1 MSEINSTELIFDN
14 INNINIHN
22 NVSNIDNF
30 KIEDLIVENDGL
42 KTELE
47 ILDFKKKH
55 IIDTVKGFS
64 KSEHIE
70 ILKIINKYD
79 DIKYTENNN
88 GIFINLN
95 SVPEKLLLEIE
106 KFVSYFL
113 IKKDYLKEEKNKQD
127 KIKKTIKNNIE
138 KKCDLKIN
146 EIKMPEKFKEFN
158 YYNEEQN
165 IDQNEM
171 YYQESNFTLPKI
183 N

>member
-14 INNINIHN
+14 ISIDNSINNNIG
-22 NVSNIDNF
+22 NIDNF
-30 KIEDLIVENDGL
+30 IIENDGS

-47 ILDFKKKH
+47 ILDLKKKH

-70 ILKIINKYD
+70 ILKIINKYE

-95 SVPEKLLLEIE
+95 SVPKKLLLEIE
-106 KFVSYFL
+106 KFVTYFL
-113 IKKDYLKEEKNKQD
+113 IKKDYLKQEKSKQD

-146 EIKMPEKFKEFN
+146 EIKIPEKFQEFN